1 MIELIRKMQL
11 INRVVKEGDVYTFDA
26 EGCVSFSRDISKN
39 PKCKP
44 YEVIVRQYRVPKNV
58 MEGDFVAGAS
68 IIPFV
73 GNKVIVSLRRQDEFT
88 EPGKVSAFGG
98 MVDYGETP
106 LKTAIRELSEE
117 LFFFDGENLLYT
129 TVTGF
134 ENYIDI
140 DTVKMITNEIKKRTD
155 FGFTSVKPLEAKL
168 VDGIDT
174 IIFRKKN
181 GNLLGVETS
190 SGIVTLR
197 SDKSS
202 IGFYYIVT
210 LPEEILD
217 YEPVTIENGGE
228 MAVITSFRSLLN
240 AHPSYLSTTYRFA
253 LTRIAQKLGLKQ

>member
-1 MIELIRKMQL
+1 MIELIRKMQR
-11 INRVVKEGDVYTFDA
+11 INRIVNEGNVYTFDA
-26 EGCVSFSRDISKN
+26 DGCISFSRDILKN
-39 PKCKP
+39 PECKP
-44 YEVIVRQYRVPKNV
+44 YEVVVRQYRVPKNV

-73 GNKVIVSLRRQDEFT
+73 GNKVIASLRRQDEFT
-88 EPGKVSAFGG
+88 EPGKISAFGG

-106 LKTAIRELSEE
+106 LKTAIREISEE

-140 DTVKMITNEIKKRTD
+140 NTIKMIANEIKKRTD
-155 FGFTSVKPLEAKL
+155 FDFTSIKPLEARL

-181 GNLLGVETS
+181 NNLSSVETS
-190 SGIVTLR
+190 SGMVTLR

-202 IGFYYIVT
+202 IGFYYIATFPDEV
-210 LPEEILD
+210 LD

-228 MAVITSFRSLLN
+228 MAVIVSFKSLLN
-240 AHPSYLSTTYRFA
+240 AHPSYLSTTYRIA
-253 LTRIAQKLGLKQ
+253 LNKISHKLGLKR